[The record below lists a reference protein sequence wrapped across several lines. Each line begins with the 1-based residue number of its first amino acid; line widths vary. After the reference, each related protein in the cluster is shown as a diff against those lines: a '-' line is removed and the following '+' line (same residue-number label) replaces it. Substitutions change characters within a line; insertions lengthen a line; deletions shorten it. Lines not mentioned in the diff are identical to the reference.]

1 MNGETNMGQNIL
13 KIIKLADIITLIN
26 ALLGFASILMTLNGQ
41 IESALV
47 LIFLAVIADG
57 ADGAVA
63 RYTGTGVLG
72 ANLDSLADVISFG
85 VAPAVVAFVS
95 LDSMNNWVGIFP
107 GLFLVCGILRLARF
121 NVSEKKEGFEGI
133 PITAGGFIVAL
144 FLFMKDIVPYFEA
157 LFPALLLILSIL
169 MVSTIS
175 YPKIKKP
182 IILAPFAILMVF
194 DIIVYYLDYPGLLNK
209 GTLLLFILIMIYVLS
224 PVWRK
229 IYGRDQ

>member
-1 MNGETNMGQNIL
+1 MGQNIL
-13 KIIKLADIITLIN
+13 KLIKPADIITLIN

-47 LIFLAVIADG
+47 LILLAVIADG

-63 RYTGTGVLG
+63 RFTGNGVLG

-85 VAPAVVAFVS
+85 VAPAVVAFVA
-95 LDSMNNWVGIFP
+95 LDSMDDWMGVFP

-121 NVSEKKEGFEGI
+121 NVSGKKDGFEGI

-144 FLFMKDIVPYFEA
+144 FLFMRDFVPYFEFV
-157 LFPALLLILSIL
+157 FPALLLVLSIL

-182 IILAPFAILMVF
+182 IILVPMAMVLVF
-194 DIIVYYLDYPGLLNK
+194 DIIVFYLNYPDLLK
-209 GTLLLFILIMIYVLS
+209 KDTLLLFLLIMAYVLS
-224 PVWRK
+224 PIWRK
-229 IYGRDQ
+229 IYDRDQ

>member
-1 MNGETNMGQNIL
+1 MGQNIL

-47 LIFLAVIADG
+47 LIFLAVMADG

-63 RYTGTGVLG
+63 RFTGTGVLG
-72 ANLDSLADVISFG
+72 ANIDSLADVISFG

-95 LDSMNNWVGIFP
+95 LDGINNWMGVFP
-107 GLFLVCGILRLARF
+107 GIFLVCGILRLARF
-121 NVSEKKEGFEGI
+121 NVSGKKDGFEGI

-144 FLFMKDIVPYFEA
+144 FLFMKDFVPYFEA
-157 LFPALLLILSIL
+157 IFPVLLLILSVL

-182 IILAPFAILMVF
+182 IILAPFAIVMVF
-194 DIIVYYLDYPGLLNK
+194 DIIVYYLDYSDLVKN
-209 GTLLLFILIMIYVLS
+209 GTLLLFILIMVYVLS
-224 PVWRK
+224 PFWRK
-229 IYGRDQ
+229 IFDTDK